1 MSSDLQ
7 PEDGSENKKMSRRR
21 FLLSL
26 TVGVF
31 LVALLGS
38 GVLVGTNV
46 FGKNIS
52 GTVTCASGDVM
63 GVFVEAERAPR
74 ALGMEMQSGFAGWR
88 QTRTSRSASFGYWLP
103 FGGEYTLHVG
113 CGVLQQPGTALGWAT
128 NNHTPLIR
136 DAATNWYCENIEN
149 RTQQTVT
156 ETTCRPI

>member
-31 LVALLGS
+31 LVVLLGS

-63 GVFVEAERAPR
+63 GVFVEAERVPR
-74 ALGMEMQSGFAGWR
+74 ALGMEMQSGFADWQ
-88 QTRTSRSASFGYWLP
+88 QTRTSRSASFGTGCPSVASTPSMWGAGCCSNQAPRL
-103 FGGEYTLHVG
+103 VG
-113 CGVLQQPGTALGWAT
+113 RPTTTRRSSAMPQPTGTA
-128 NNHTPLIR
+128 
-136 DAATNWYCENIEN
+136 
-149 RTQQTVT
+149 RTSRTA
-156 ETTCRPI
+156 RSKP